1 MTNLVPIGTVVR
13 LHNGT
18 IDVKIIG
25 RFPLYNQ
32 EGTIGYFDYVRLM
45 KILEKIKDGKEPSE
59 DDVKKIEEYKR
70 RYTNRELPETVQVV
84 LDKHKQAIEDKKLKA
99 EVKEESE
106 EEGIPFDIYQ
116 SIKSGI
122 LSGGVAFLSEFVK
135 VKLQIRLLKK

>member
-1 MTNLVPIGTVVR
+1 MEQLAI
-13 LHNGT
+13 
-18 IDVKIIG
+18 
-25 RFPLYNQ
+25 
-32 EGTIGYFDYVRLM
+32 FDYVRLM
-45 KILEKIKDGKEPSE
+45 KTLEKIKDGKEPSE

>member
-1 MTNLVPIGTVVR
+1 MVQLAI
-13 LHNGT
+13 
-18 IDVKIIG
+18 
-25 RFPLYNQ
+25 
-32 EGTIGYFDYVRLM
+32 FDYVRLM
-45 KILEKIKDGKEPSE
+45 KTLEKIKD
-59 DDVKKIEEYKR
+59 KR